1 MLRLVTTTEDSSLAD
16 ISFTGEL
23 KELIWMTLAFLNG
36 MKDIPNADASR
47 ALGMVFPS
55 QHSL

>member
-55 QHSL
+55 KPT

>member
-1 MLRLVTTTEDSSLAD
+1 
-16 ISFTGEL
+16 
-23 KELIWMTLAFLNG
+23 MTLAFLNG

-55 QHSL
+55 KPT